1 MATESKAAG
10 VLARAFLDD
19 PAWVWAVP
27 QDARRRRVLAWF
39 FGAAVDY
46 ARRVGEV
53 RVSER
58 DDAAAILL
66 PPHKPR
72 LDAPQL
78 MRAGLWQM
86 PFRAGP
92 GCFSRFLT
100 MSRVLEERHDADV
113 PERHWYVWLLGVDP
127 PRQRQGGGGALLE
140 SVCAQADAEGIPCY
154 LDTTRERNLAFYRSH
169 DFEVVYEGTLPR
181 NGPRLWTLV
190 RAARAAGDLG
200 EAKTPGAAG

>member
-1 MATESKAAG
+1 VATESNAAG
-10 VLARAFLDD
+10 VLARAFFDD

-39 FGAAVDY
+39 FSAAIDY
-46 ARRVGEV
+46 AQRVGEV
-53 RVSER
+53 RVTEHT
-58 DDAAAILL
+58 DGAAILL

-86 PFRAGP
+86 TFRAGP

-100 MSRVLEERHDADV
+100 MRRVLEERHDVDV
-113 PERHWYVWLLGVDP
+113 PPRHWYVWLLGVDP
-127 PRQRQGGGGALLE
+127 PRQRQGVGGALLE
-140 SVCAQADAEGIPCY
+140 SVRTQADAEGVPCY

-169 DFEVVYEGTLPR
+169 GFEVVYEGTLPR
-181 NGPRLWTLV
+181 SGPRLWTLV
-190 RAARAAGDLG
+190 RPPKVYRQGLQAPPA
-200 EAKTPGAAG
+200 EAK